1 MKIKISQNLRSFNAI
16 QCRRRGGVRK
26 IRTYL
31 DVAGGGGFKS
41 SQMSDIETRE
51 NYLYALF

>member
-1 MKIKISQNLRSFNAI
+1 MPFNVA
-16 QCRRRGGVRK
+16 GGGEGVRK